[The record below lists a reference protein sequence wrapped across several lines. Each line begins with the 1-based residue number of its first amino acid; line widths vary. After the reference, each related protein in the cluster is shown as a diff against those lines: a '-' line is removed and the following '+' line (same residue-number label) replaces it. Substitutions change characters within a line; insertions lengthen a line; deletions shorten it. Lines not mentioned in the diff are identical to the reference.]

1 MKYCL
6 LEIDFFNMRLF
17 AGLIMGK
24 KGKLVSEMGSGRN
37 TWGLI
42 KRFSSFYLPHKKL
55 FFLDIGSAVCQA
67 LISIFIAVVL
77 NTVLKEY
84 LPAKDFKMLLISI
97 GGVFLLA
104 TLMALAN
111 YINMRWGHILGAR
124 IETDMR
130 ADLFRHLQKLSFSYF
145 DNTKTGHIVSRISND
160 LFNVSEI
167 AHHAPEDLSLSLF
180 TIIPA
185 FAVMFYYNTYMA
197 CLAFIP
203 LPFLLFWGMTYQG
216 RMRSRYRHIRERIAD
231 INSSVENSIQGIREI
246 KSFANEKR
254 EIGRFDD
261 VNSEFCFAKERMY
274 AVIAAFHSTM
284 MYIMS
289 CYPLIIVSG
298 GAVLIAYDMADL
310 ADIVTFTVLLR
321 FIMNPIRRMVN
332 FSDQFQQGAASF
344 ERFIEILDIDP
355 EIKDR
360 PNALTLDSLRGD
372 ITIDNVGFS
381 YSEAT
386 GEVLKDINIKIESGQ
401 SVALVGE
408 SGAGKTTLAA
418 LIPRFYEPDAGKV
431 MIDGHDIMDLS
442 QAFLRDNIGIV
453 RQNAFI
459 FDATIA
465 ENIMFGKPD
474 ATREELIEAAESAN
488 ILEFI
493 ESLPDGFE
501 TLAGEH
507 GVKLSGGQKQRLS
520 IARVFLKNPPIL
532 IFDEA
537 TSSLDTESEA
547 LIQKSMNELC
557 KERTTIII
565 AHRLSTIRSA
575 DNIFVMKSGEIV
587 ESGKHDELIEARG
600 YYYQLH
606 KI

>member
-1 MKYCL
+1 VV
-6 LEIDFFNMRLF
+6 N
-17 AGLIMGK
+17 G
-24 KGKLVSEMGSGRN
+24 GRD
-37 TWGLI
+37 TWRLI
-42 KRFSSFYLPHKKL
+42 KRFSSFYRPHKKL
-55 FFLDIGSAVCQA
+55 FALDIATAISQA
-67 LISIFIAVVL
+67 LLSIAIAMVL

-84 LPAKDFKMLLISI
+84 LPSQNFEMLMIAI
-97 GGVFLLA
+97 VGVFLLA
-104 TLMALAN
+104 TLMAVAN

-130 ADLFRHLQKLSFSYF
+130 SELFRHLQKLSFSYF

-167 AHHAPEDLSLSLF
+167 AHHAPEDLFLSVF

-185 FAVMFYYNTYMA
+185 FAVMFYYNIYMA
-197 CLAFIP
+197 YLTLIP
-203 LPFLLFWGMTYQG
+203 LPFLLLWGMTYQG

-231 INSSVENSIQGIREI
+231 INSSVENSIQGIREV
-246 KSFANEKR
+246 KSFANETR
-254 EIGRFDD
+254 EIDRFDD

-289 CYPLIIVSG
+289 CYPLIVVTG
-298 GAVLIAYDMADL
+298 GAVLVSYNLADL
-310 ADIVTFTVLLR
+310 ADIVTFTVFLR

-344 ERFIEILDIDP
+344 ERFVEILDIEP
-355 EIKDR
+355 EIQDR
-360 PNALTLDSLRGD
+360 PHALHLECLKGEISLEN
-372 ITIDNVGFS
+372 IVFS
-381 YSEAT
+381 YSEST
-386 GEVLKDINIKIESGQ
+386 GEVLKNINMKVRAGQ

-418 LIPRFYEPDAGKV
+418 LIPRFYEVKSGRV
-431 MIDGHDIMDLS
+431 LIDGHDIMDLTQS
-442 QAFLRDNIGIV
+442 SLRDNIGIV

-465 ENIMFGKPD
+465 ENIMFGKP
-474 ATREELIEAAESAN
+474 AASRSELIEAARNAN
-488 ILEFI
+488 ILDFI
-493 ESLPDGFE
+493 ESLPEGFE

-520 IARVFLKNPPIL
+520 IARVFLKNPPVL

-537 TSSLDTESEA
+537 TSSLDTESES
-547 LIQKSMNELC
+547 LIQDSMNKLC
-557 KERTTIII
+557 KDRTTIII
-565 AHRLSTIRSA
+565 AHRLSTIRNV
-575 DNIFVMKSGEIV
+575 DNIYVMKAGEIV
-587 ESGKHDELIEARG
+587 ESGTHHELLKEKG

>member
-1 MKYCL
+1 MKNNSR
-6 LEIDFFNMRLF
+6 EM
-17 AGLIMGK
+17 
-24 KGKLVSEMGSGRN
+24 SEANSERN
-37 TWGLI
+37 TWELI
-42 KRFSSFYLPHKKL
+42 KRFSLFYRPHKKL
-55 FFLDIGSAVCQA
+55 FALDIGTAICQA
-67 LISIFIAVVL
+67 LISIFIAMVL
-77 NTVLKEY
+77 NTVLKRY
-84 LPAKDFKMLLISI
+84 LPEKDFEMLMIAI

-104 TLMALAN
+104 TLMAVAN

-167 AHHAPEDLSLSLF
+167 AHHAPEDLCLSVF
-180 TIIPA
+180 TIVPA
-185 FAVMFYYNTYMA
+185 FIVMFYYNTYMA
-197 CLAFIP
+197 YLTLIP
-203 LPFLLFWGMTYQG
+203 LPFLLVWGMTYQG

-261 VNSEFCFAKERMY
+261 VNSEFCFAKEKMY

-289 CYPLIIVSG
+289 CYPLIIVTG
-298 GAVLIAYDMADL
+298 GAVLITYKLADL

-332 FSDQFQQGAASF
+332 FADQFQQGAASF
-344 ERFIEILDIDP
+344 ERFVEILDIDP
-355 EIKDR
+355 EIQDR
-360 PNALTLDSLRGD
+360 PNAQALDFIKGD
-372 ITIDNVGFS
+372 ISVDNVTFS
-381 YSEAT
+381 YTEAT
-386 GEVLKDINIKIESGQ
+386 GEVLKNINMKVEAGQ

-418 LIPRFYEPDAGKV
+418 LIPRFYEPERGKV
-431 MIDGHDIMDLS
+431 MIDGHDIMDLTQS
-442 QAFLRDNIGIV
+442 SLRDNIGIV

-474 ATREELIEAAESAN
+474 ATREELLAAAKNAN

-493 ESLPDGFE
+493 ESLPEGFD

-520 IARVFLKNPPIL
+520 IARVFLKNPPVL

-537 TSSLDTESEA
+537 TSSLDTESES
-547 LIQKSMNELC
+547 LIQESMNKLC
-557 KERTTIII
+557 KNRTTIII
-565 AHRLSTIRSA
+565 AHRLSTIRNV
-575 DNIFVMKSGEIV
+575 DKIYVMKAGRFV
-587 ESGKHDELIEARG
+587 ESGTHDELVKEKG